1 MPQVP
6 EQETGATTLSV
17 RDVSQ
22 EFRERIPSGWGLRE
36 LRRPTRSRRLLDA

>member
-1 MPQVP
+1 MPEMP

-22 EFRERIPSGWGLRE
+22 ELRERIPSGWGLRE
-36 LRRPTRSRRLLDA
+36 LRRSTRPRRLLNA